1 MLYSAFACLPPR
13 RQGVSLTVNLPPRH
27 PVLAA
32 ALSFL
37 FPGLGQLYAGR
48 RWRALLLAA
57 PFLVVGSAVAAVSFA
72 FASNFRNELFSS
84 SFLLGILALDVA
96 LLAWRAFAIVDAGL
110 GSWGP
115 PAWLTAA
122 GIGALLVVTVAM
134 HAYLGVVVVSL
145 NSTLGDVFGGG
156 SATRGG
162 TGGPPEGGGAPLNEP
177 EYEWNGT
184 ERLNFLLLGVDAA
197 PGREDALTDTI
208 LVVSVDPVARAA
220 VMVSI
225 PRDTGYMPLPDTSV
239 YADGLY
245 PRKINQLVS
254 DATDDPALWCPDL
267 DPAAAEACGI
277 RTLQRTVGLYLGI
290 GINYYAMVDLN
301 GFTELIDAVG
311 GVRICLDGRLSDP
324 DYLDPSTGDRGI
336 TINAGCHTLDGR
348 AALAYSRIRSG
359 VIILAD
365 GTVETQDDF
374 KRSARQQE
382 VLLALRSAL
391 ADADLIFELP
401 GLLNAIG
408 NTVTTDFPRSQAGDL
423 ASLLPL
429 IAGPDIERLVL
440 GLPDYVDPPIDP
452 QRDYLLIPR
461 RDAIRDA
468 ADELFAHE
476 GPLQGWYVGSEA
488 AGPTDE
494 ATPSP

>member
-1 MLYSAFACLPPR
+1 
-13 RQGVSLTVNLPPRH
+13 LTVNLRPRH

-32 ALSFL
+32 TLSFL
-37 FPGLGQLYAGR
+37 LPGLGQLYAGR

-57 PFLVVGSAVAAVSFA
+57 PILVVGGAIGVVWFA
-72 FASNFRNELFSS
+72 FASSFRNELFSS

-110 GSWGP
+110 GIWGR
-115 PAWLTAA
+115 PARLTAT
-122 GIGALLVVTVAM
+122 GIGLLLLLTVAM
-134 HAYLGVVVVSL
+134 HAYVGVVVVSL

-156 SATRGG
+156 STSLGG
-162 TGGPPEGGGAPLNEP
+162 TLARPHGGGAPLNEP

-197 PGREDALTDTI
+197 PGRVDSLTDTI
-208 LVVSVDPVARAA
+208 LVVSVDPVAEEA

-245 PRKINQLVS
+245 PRKINQLIS
-254 DATDDPALWCPDL
+254 DASEDPARWCPDL
-267 DPAAAEACGI
+267 DPQASEACGI
-277 RTLQRTVGLYLGI
+277 RTLQRSVGLYLGI
-290 GINYYAMVDLN
+290 GINYYAMVDLA

-324 DYLDPSTGDRGI
+324 DYLDPSSGDRGI
-336 TINAGCHTLDGR
+336 TINAGCHTLDGS

-359 VIILAD
+359 VMILPD

-382 VLLALRSAL
+382 VLLALRAEFAGS
-391 ADADLIFELP
+391 DLIFELP

-440 GLPDYVDPPIDP
+440 GLPDYVEPPIDP
-452 QRDYLLIPR
+452 QTNYLLIPR
-461 RDAIRDA
+461 RDAIRGA
-468 ADELFAHE
+468 AEELF
-476 GPLQGWYVGSEA
+476 GPDAPLEGWYVGSDA

-494 ATPSP
+494 ASPSP